1 MASDGEQQQQEQ
13 QPQQEAPQPQQEA
26 SQPRQEPPPP
36 QQATPPPQQATPPPR
51 QEPPPESLA
60 EAVVGKKMREEAW
73 FKRWLAVPATARV
86 LLVMSALASAVF
98 IPYLGAVGL
107 WDPWET
113 HYGEVARMMLVRRD
127 YVFPWWENA
136 YFFSKPPLTMWLQ
149 ALGMQ
154 MVGALDGT
162 SELGRYTEWGMRLP
176 FAVLSVAAV
185 ALLSLA
191 VSRVVS
197 MRAGLA
203 TGFVLVTMPLYYL
216 LTRQTVTDTPF
227 VTTMVCAMA
236 CALIGQLDET
246 TKHRTAW
253 WYGFYVFLGLSVL
266 AKGLLG
272 ALPAAFLLLYAILSV
287 IPWSWDAWRD
297 HLYWLVKSGF
307 RKEVR
312 EGQKPMPVLWGQMFR
327 MRLGTGFIVFC
338 LVAVPWYL
346 TLSLFE
352 GVDDEGKGFFYR
364 FFIHDHL
371 NRLTAGVHTTTPG
384 GSFIYFIEQGG
395 YAIFPWVALL
405 PGAFAVVSRLK
416 LRSASKADHLALI
429 SVLWVAFSFWLLA
442 SSATKFHHYVF
453 PILPGL
459 AILIGLFIDRLWREG
474 SSEHAVSLLFG
485 LVLFILVGKDLAET
499 PKNFTDLF
507 VYNYD
512 RPYPSEVVTKPITM
526 FLARPLWLGDLVTML
541 LMGLGL
547 FLSIDA
553 FFLKKDKEKAKAGEA
568 AQAAQAPASSTA
580 SAETVASATPAA
592 PVDSAAPAAPAA
604 AATAAAPAVPAD
616 SAAAP
621 TPAAEATAAAP
632 AVPADSAAAATPAAA
647 ATAAAPAVPGKA
659 LEDRSAVRMWTV
671 LTVLV
676 GGAMLAAMAASG
688 KVSAL
693 GLIGAALLVVGA
705 FTTWQAWRSKPG
717 ERAWGFAMAAI
728 WLVTGA
734 VLAGVGFSKPVGT
747 DALLRAMMD
756 PISVRKAMG
765 FVFAVVGTLS
775 VVAALRRERVMLFSV
790 FWTFAI
796 CFACWF
802 NWNHWVDLSHHWT
815 QRDLFWRYWRQH
827 NPGEPIAAFQM
838 NWRGETFYSR
848 NQVEQFRTGDA
859 NVRIRHF
866 VAPPGREWVLV
877 EHGRLPTLT
886 SAVGTDKKVN
896 VVARDINN
904 KFALVTID

>member
-1 MASDGEQQQQEQ
+1 VASDGEQKQQQEQ
-13 QPQQEAPQPQQEA
+13 KPQQEAPA
-26 SQPRQEPPPP
+26 
-36 QQATPPPQQATPPPR
+36 
-51 QEPPPESLA
+51 ESLA
-60 EAVVGKKMREEAW
+60 EAIVGKDMREKAW
-73 FKRWLAVPATARV
+73 VRHWLAVPQTARV
-86 LLVMSALASAVF
+86 VLMMTVLAVSVLV
-98 IPYLGAVGL
+98 PYLGAVGL

-113 HYGEVARMMLVRRD
+113 HYGEVARMMVARRD

-136 YFFSKPPLTMWLQ
+136 WFFSKPPLTMWLQ

-154 MVGALDGT
+154 VVGALDGT
-162 SELGRYTEWGMRLP
+162 GELGRYTEWGMRFP
-176 FAVLSVAAV
+176 FAVLSITAV
-185 ALLSLA
+185 VLLALA
-191 VSRVVS
+191 VSRVVNV
-197 MRAGLA
+197 RAGLA
-203 TGFVLVTMPLYYL
+203 TGFVMVTMPLYFL

-227 VTTMVCAMA
+227 VTTLVCAMA
-236 CALIGQLDET
+236 CALIGQLDDT

-253 WYGFYVFLGLSVL
+253 WYAFYVFLGLSVL

-272 ALPAAFLLLYAILSV
+272 ALPAAFLLLYALLSV
-287 IPWSWDAWRD
+287 IPWSWDAWGD
-297 HLYWLVKSGF
+297 HLRWVLKRGF

-338 LVAVPWYL
+338 MVAVPWYL
-346 TLSLFE
+346 TLSLFD

-459 AILIGLFIDRLWREG
+459 AILIALFIDRLWQEG
-474 SSEHAVSLLFG
+474 TVEHAVSLLFG

-512 RPYPSEVVTKPITM
+512 RPYPSELVTKPITM
-526 FLARPLWLGDLVTML
+526 FLSRPLWMGDLVAIVL
-541 LMGLGL
+541 LGIGL
-547 FLSIDA
+547 FLTGDA
-553 FFLKKDKEKAKAGEA
+553 FFPKKDKKKAKAGAVSTVETQGTQEA
-568 AQAAQAPASSTA
+568 KDAQAPGT
-580 SAETVASATPAA
+580 
-592 PVDSAAPAAPAA
+592 SAAPAIPDAPAA
-604 AATAAAPAVPAD
+604 PGASVSPTASVV
-616 SAAAP
+616 S
-621 TPAAEATAAAP
+621 
-632 AVPADSAAAATPAAA
+632 
-647 ATAAAPAVPGKA
+647 GKA
-659 LEDRSAVRMWTV
+659 LEDRSAARMWCV
-671 LTVLV
+671 LALLA
-676 GGAMLAAMAASG
+676 GGAMLWAMSSNG
-688 KVSAL
+688 KVSVQ
-693 GLIGAALLVVGA
+693 GLIGVALILVGA
-705 FTTWQAWRSKPG
+705 LSVWQTLRSKAG
-717 ERAWGFAMAAI
+717 GRTWGFGMAAI
-728 WLVTGA
+728 WF
-734 VLAGVGFSKPVGT
+734 LAGAILAWLGFTKPVGT
-747 DALLRAMMD
+747 DALLRAMMETV
-756 PISVRKAMG
+756 SVRRALG
-765 FVFAVVGTLS
+765 FTFAVAGTLA
-775 VVAALRRERVMLFSV
+775 VVAALKKERVVLYAL
-790 FWTFAI
+790 FWTFAL

-827 NPGEPIAAFQM
+827 QPGEPIAAFQM

-859 NVRIRHF
+859 NVRIRNF
-866 VAPPGREWVLV
+866 VAQPGREWVLV
-877 EHGRLPTLT
+877 EHGRLPTLS
-886 SAVGTDKKVN
+886 SAVGSDKKIN

-904 KFALVTID
+904 KFALVTVD

>member
-1 MASDGEQQQQEQ
+1 MPSLAERAFAGLVRPQCAASGTLHGTRDAVVAHPAKVDRGRHGGYKSAARGVGGPIQTEASFSVASDGEQQQQEQ
-13 QPQQEAPQPQQEA
+13 KPQQEKPAD
-26 SQPRQEPPPP
+26 
-36 QQATPPPQQATPPPR
+36 
-51 QEPPPESLA
+51 SLA
-60 EAVVGKKMREEAW
+60 EALIGKDMREAAW
-73 FKRWLAVPATARV
+73 FQRWMKVPLTARV
-86 LLVMSALASAVF
+86 VLVMSVLAAAVF
-98 IPYLGAVGL
+98 VPFLGAVGL

-113 HYGEVARMMLVRRD
+113 HYGEVARMMIVRRD

-154 MVGALDGT
+154 VVGALDGT
-162 SELGRYTEWGMRLP
+162 GELGLYTEWGMRLP
-176 FAVLSVAAV
+176 FTVLSTAAV
-185 ALLSLA
+185 VLLSLA

-197 MRAGLA
+197 PRAGLA
-203 TGFVLVTMPLYYL
+203 TGFVLITMPLYFL

-236 CALIGQLDET
+236 CALIGQLDDT
-246 TKHRTAW
+246 TKHRSAW

-287 IPWSWDAWRD
+287 IPWSWGAWGD
-297 HLYWLVKSGF
+297 HLRWLVKGSF

-405 PGAFAVVSRLK
+405 PGAFAVVARLK
-416 LRSASKADHLALI
+416 LRSASKADHLGVIA
-429 SVLWVAFSFWLLA
+429 VLWVAFSFWLLA

-453 PILPGL
+453 PVLPGL
-459 AILIGLFIDRLWREG
+459 AILLGLFIDRLWHEG
-474 SSEHAVSLLFG
+474 TAEHAVSLIFG
-485 LVLFILVGKDLAET
+485 LMLFILVGKDLAET

-512 RPYPSEVVTKPITM
+512 RPYPTDLVTKPIAM
-526 FLARPLWLGDLVTML
+526 FLSRPLWMGDMVAL
-541 LMGLGL
+541 LLLGLGL
-547 FLSIDA
+547 FLSGDA
-553 FFLKKDKEKAKAGEA
+553 FFPKKDKKKAKAGEEA
-568 AQAAQAPASSTA
+568 KAEEAKAEEVKAEGAQEAKDAQASG
-580 SAETVASATPAA
+580 
-592 PVDSAAPAAPAA
+592 APAAPAA
-604 AATAAAPAVPAD
+604 AALAA
-616 SAAAP
+616 
-621 TPAAEATAAAP
+621 
-632 AVPADSAAAATPAAA
+632 
-647 ATAAAPAVPGKA
+647 KA
-659 LEDRSAVRMWTV
+659 LADRAALRTWSV
-671 LTVLV
+671 LILLA
-676 GGAMLAAMAASG
+676 GGAMLAVMGSSG

-693 GLIGAALLVVGA
+693 GLTGVALLAVGA
-705 FTTWQAWRSKPG
+705 FSLWQALRLKQG
-717 ERAWGFAMAAI
+717 ERAWSFGMAAV
-728 WLVTGA
+728 WLLAGA
-734 VLAGVGFSKPVGT
+734 VLAGVGFGRPLGT
-747 DALLRAMMD
+747 DVLLRAMTE
-756 PISVRKAMG
+756 PVNVRKALG
-765 FVFAVVGTLS
+765 FTFAVAGTLS
-775 VVAALRRERVMLFSV
+775 VVAALKRERVMLFAI

-802 NWNHWVDLSHHWT
+802 TWNHWVGLSHHWT

-827 NPGEPIAAFQM
+827 KPGEPIAAFQM

-848 NQVEQFRTGDA
+848 NQVEQFRTADA
-859 NVRIRHF
+859 NVRIRGF
-866 VAPPGREWVLV
+866 VAAPGREWVLV
-877 EHGRLPTLT
+877 EHGRLPML
-886 SAVGTDKKVN
+886 SSSVGSDKKIT

-904 KFALVTID
+904 KFTLVTID